1 MLNRNIDLDM
11 ARARVDEL
19 TRDMDAIH
27 MAAPGRRLN
36 AQQQADWT
44 ALDEERTQLLQDIEA
59 EELNRERA
67 ARVAESR
74 KKWGS
79 LSVGGPTPDPYAGL
93 DFRAESPAGLAARA
107 HDVLERSEH
116 LDGKAREA
124 IAETIDARG
133 GSDAAAMVLARSSED
148 YRSAFT
154 KVLQN
159 PERAFL
165 TMTPGELAAFSDVES
180 VRAAMSTNVASAGYL
195 LPLSLDP
202 NVLLANAGTANP
214 IRQLATLKVAA
225 SSPHRAVTS
234 AGVTG
239 EWLAE
244 AATFADASP
253 TFTNVDVPLFKMGAY
268 VFGSYEVL
276 QDSAADV
283 AALLPDLLADARDR
297 LESAAFATGNGTTA
311 PKGVVTALA
320 AANAFV
326 TATTRGS
333 FTSASAGDVLSLLNA
348 QSPRT
353 RQSGKAAWIAHNDT
367 ITTVRQQT
375 VGTAGALLMDIAASG
390 NLLGHPIHEASS
402 MTNSTTSGSYLAVL
416 ADFSRYAVV
425 DHIQGPSLEFVQNVL
440 DPTTNRPTGQRGWIF
455 WHRVGADMLDT
466 SAGKILKT

>member
-1 MLNRNIDLDM
+1 MLNLNVDLDI

-93 DFRAESPAGLAARA
+93 DFRAESPAGLVARA
-107 HDVLERSEH
+107 HDYLDRSDR
-116 LDGKAREA
+116 LDGRAREA
-124 IAETIDARG
+124 LAETIDAPH
-133 GSDAAAMVLARSSED
+133 GSDAAAMLLARSSEA
-148 YRSAFT
+148 YRTAFG
-154 KVLQN
+154 KVLTN
-159 PERAFL
+159 PERGLYTL
-165 TMTPGELAAFSDVES
+165 TPAELAAFGNVEA
-180 VRAAMSTNVASAGYL
+180 VRAAMSTNVGSAGYL

-202 NVLLANAGTANP
+202 NVVLANAGTANP
-214 IRQLATLKVAA
+214 IRQLATLKVSA

-234 AGVTG
+234 AGVNG

-253 TFTNVDVPLFKMGAY
+253 TFQHVDVPLFKMGAF

-276 QDSAADV
+276 QDSAADI
-283 AALLPDLLADARDR
+283 ASLLPELLADARDR
-297 LESAAFATGNGTTA
+297 LESAAFATGDGTSA

-320 AANAFV
+320 AASAFV

-348 QSPRT
+348 QTPRT
-353 RQSGKAAWIAHNDT
+353 RQSKQAAWIAHNDT
-367 ITTVRQQT
+367 ITTIRQQT

-390 NLLGHPIHEASS
+390 QLLGHPIHEASS
-402 MTNSTTSGSYLAVL
+402 LTSSTTSGSYLAVL

-425 DHIQGPSLEFVQNVL
+425 DHIQGPSLEFIQNML

-466 SAGKILKT
+466 AAGKILKT